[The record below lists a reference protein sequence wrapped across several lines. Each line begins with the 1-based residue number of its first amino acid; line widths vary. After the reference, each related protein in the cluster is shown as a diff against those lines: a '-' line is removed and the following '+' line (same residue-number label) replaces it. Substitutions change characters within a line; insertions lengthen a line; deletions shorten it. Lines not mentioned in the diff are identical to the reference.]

1 MEGTDRRVM
10 TGLARW
16 SFRHRRWVLLGWI
29 LLVVVLIGLR
39 AGIGTNFQDASG
51 LPDTES
57 TRALQLLQREFPDAA
72 GDQAQIVVHGRD
84 QRVTDP
90 AVRARVAPM
99 LAKVAKLPRVDA
111 VVSFYDPVGAEQV
124 SPDGSIGFA
133 TVIFSGRGGHLP
145 NAAVERVVDTAQ
157 AAGSRQVQVEVAGE
171 VVGNLNRPSTS
182 TSEIIGILGAA
193 IVLFAAFGSLLA
205 MTLPLIT
212 AIVALLAGTA
222 AIGLLT
228 HAFSI
233 ASFGPTLAT
242 LIGLGVGIDYAL
254 FIVTRHRSNLRHGM
268 DVESSVILS
277 LETAGRAVL
286 FAGAIVCIALL
297 GMFALGVSILYGL
310 AVSASIMVAFTMA
323 TSLTLLPAMLGFFG
337 MRVLSRRAHRQL
349 DDDGPLQGEE
359 LSPRWYR
366 WGEFVERRPRRLAIA
381 AGLFMV
387 LLTIP
392 FFSLRIGA
400 TDQGNDPKGTTTR
413 KAYDLLARGFGPGF
427 NGPFQI
433 AAEIRPDHSQQDL
446 ATLERIKSAVAAT
459 PNVVAVS
466 PVVRSPSGRA
476 AIVQVYP
483 GTSPQDAATTSLLHR
498 LRNTVIPR
506 ATGDTG
512 LVAHV
517 GGETAI
523 SADFSTVLAHKI
535 PLFVGVVVLVAF
547 VLLAAVFRSVV
558 VPMMASVMN
567 LLATGAAFGI
577 VVAIFQWGWLG
588 SVIGIGKTGPIE
600 AFVPVMMFAILFGLS
615 MDYEVFLVSRIH
627 EDWLHRK
634 DNSLAVTLGQAETG
648 KVITAAAT
656 IMVLVFAS
664 FVFGGDRLVK
674 VFGVG
679 LASAVLLDAFVVRTV
694 LVPALMHVAGPANW
708 WLPRW
713 LDRIL
718 PRLNIEG
725 PDAPPTS
732 TPAAPPAMVAS
743 GPERRS

>member
-1 MEGTDRRVM
+1 MGT
-10 TGLARW
+10 LARW
-16 SFRHRRWVLLGWI
+16 SVRHRRWVLLGW
-29 LLVVVLIGLR
+29 LLLLALLIGLR
-39 AGIGTNFQDASG
+39 GAVGTTFRDNSQ

-72 GDQAQIVVHGRD
+72 GDQAQIVVHARD
-84 QRVTDP
+84 SQVTDP
-90 AVRARVAPM
+90 AVRARIAPM
-99 LAKVAKLPRVDA
+99 LARVADLPRVDA
-111 VVSFYDPVGAEQV
+111 VVSFYDPLGASQV
-124 SPDGSIGFA
+124 SPDRSIGFA
-133 TVIFSGRGGHLP
+133 TVVFSGRGSHLP
-145 NAAVERVVDTAQ
+145 DAAVRRVVDTAR
-157 AAGSRQVQVEVAGE
+157 AAGSPQVQVEVAGE
-171 VVGNLNRPSTS
+171 VVSELNTPGTS
-182 TSEIIGILGAA
+182 TSEIIGVIGAA

-228 HAFSI
+228 HVFAI

-268 DVESSVILS
+268 DVESSIVLS
-277 LETAGRAVL
+277 VQTAGRAVL
-286 FAGAIVCIALL
+286 FAGTIVCIALL

-310 AVSASIMVAFTMA
+310 AVSASIVVAFTMA
-323 TSLTLLPAMLGFFG
+323 TSLTLLPAVLGFFG
-337 MRVLSRRAHRQL
+337 MRVLSRRARGQL
-349 DDDGPLQGEE
+349 ADEGPLHGEE

-366 WGEFVERRPRRLAIA
+366 WGEFVEGRPRRLAVA
-381 AGLFMV
+381 AGLFLVV
-387 LLTIP
+387 LAVP

-400 TDQGNDPKGTTTR
+400 TDQGNDPAGTTTR
-413 KAYDLLARGFGPGF
+413 RAYDLLARGFGPGF

-433 AAEIRPDHSQQDL
+433 AAQIRSGHSAQDL
-446 ATLERIKSAVAAT
+446 ATLERVRAAVKST
-459 PNVVAVS
+459 PDVVAVT
-466 PVVRSPSGRA
+466 PIERSPSGRA

-506 ATGDTG
+506 ATAGTG
-512 LVAHV
+512 LIVHV

-523 SADFSTVLAHKI
+523 SADFSAVLADKL
-535 PLFVGVVVLVAF
+535 PLFVGIVVLVAF
-547 VLLAAVFRSVV
+547 LLLAAVFRSVV
-558 VPMMASVMN
+558 VPLMASVMN

-577 VVAIFQWGWLG
+577 VVAVFQWGWLG

-634 DNSLAVTLGQAETG
+634 DNALAVTLGQAETG

-664 FVFGGDRLVK
+664 FVFGGERLVK

-679 LASAVLLDAFVVRTV
+679 LASAVLLDALVVRTV
-694 LVPALMHVAGPANW
+694 LVPALMHIAGPANW

-713 LDRIL
+713 LDRLL

-725 PDAPPTS
+725 PDAAPQASTAGSAPT
-732 TPAAPPAMVAS
+732 MVTS
-743 GPERRS
+743 GPERRN

>member
-1 MEGTDRRVM
+1 MAT
-10 TGLARW
+10 LARW
-16 SFRHRRWVLLGWI
+16 SFRHRRWVLLGWL
-29 LLVVVLIGLR
+29 LLVVLLIGLR
-39 AGIGTNFQDASG
+39 AGVGTAFHDVSQ

-57 TRALQLLQREFPDAA
+57 TRALQLLQQEFPDAS
-72 GDQAQIVVHGRD
+72 GDQAQIVVHAPH

-90 AVRARVAPM
+90 AVKAKIAPM
-99 LAKVAKLPRVDA
+99 LERVAKLPRVDE
-111 VVSFYDPVGAEQV
+111 VVSPYQPAGTSQV

-133 TVIFSGRGGHLP
+133 TVIFSGTEHVSNGD
-145 NAAVERVVDTAQ
+145 VEDVVDTAR
-157 AAGSRQVQVEVAGE
+157 AAGSSQVQVEVAGRI
-171 VVGNLNRPSTS
+171 VGNLNQPGTS
-182 TSEIIGILGAA
+182 TSEIIGVIGAA
-193 IVLFAAFGSLLA
+193 IVLFGAFGSLLA

-222 AIGLLT
+222 TIGLLS
-228 HAFSI
+228 HAFPI

-254 FIVTRHRSNLRHGM
+254 FIVTRYRSNLRHGM

-277 LETAGRAVL
+277 VQTAGRAVL
-286 FAGAIVCIALL
+286 FAGTIVCIALL
-297 GMFALGVSILYGL
+297 GMFALGVSVLNGL
-310 AVSASIMVAFTMA
+310 AVSASIVVAFTMA
-323 TSLTLLPAMLGFFG
+323 TSLTLLPAVLGFFG
-337 MRVLSRRAHRQL
+337 MRVLSRRLRRQL
-349 DDDGPLQGEE
+349 ADEGPMQGEE

-381 AGLFMV
+381 AGFFLV
-387 LLTIP
+387 LLTVP

-400 TDQGNDPKGTTTR
+400 TDQGNDPAGTTTR
-413 KAYDLLARGFGPGF
+413 RAYDLLAQGFGPGF

-433 AAEIRPDHSQQDL
+433 AAEIRPGHSEQDL
-446 ATLERIKSAVAAT
+446 ATLERVRSAVAST

-466 PVVRSPSGRA
+466 PVERSPSGRA
-476 AIVQVYP
+476 AIVQLYP
-483 GTSPQDAATTSLLHR
+483 GTSPQDAATTALLHK
-498 LRNTVIPR
+498 LRHTVIPR
-506 ATGDTG
+506 AAGNTG
-512 LVAHV
+512 LVTHV

-523 SADFSTVLAHKI
+523 GADFSTVVAHKL
-535 PLFVGVVVLVAF
+535 PLFIGIVVLVSF
-547 VLLAAVFRSVV
+547 LLLAAVFRSVI
-558 VPMMASVMN
+558 VPLMASVMN

-588 SVIGIGKTGPIE
+588 SLIGIGKTGPIE

-627 EDWLHRK
+627 EDWLRRK

-648 KVITAAAT
+648 RVITAAAT

-679 LASAVLLDAFVVRTV
+679 LASAVLLDALVVRTV
-694 LVPALMHVAGPANW
+694 LVPALMHIAGPANW

-718 PRLNIEG
+718 PRVDIEG
-725 PDAPPTS
+725 PDAAEASSATAPPPT
-732 TPAAPPAMVAS
+732 MVAS
-743 GPERRS
+743 GQDGS